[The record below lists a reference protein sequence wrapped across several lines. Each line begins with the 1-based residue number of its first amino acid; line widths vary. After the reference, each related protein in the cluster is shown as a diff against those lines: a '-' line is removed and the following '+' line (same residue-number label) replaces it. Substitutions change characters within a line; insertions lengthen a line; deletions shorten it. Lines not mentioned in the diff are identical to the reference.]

1 MPKLPMS
8 EDIFTGKQIPAF
20 ALPEPSDPLMCALE
34 LSEVA
39 RILGGDLPAR
49 AAHTEHRIFLL

>member
-1 MPKLPMS
+1 MPKLPML
-8 EDIFTGKQIPAF
+8 DAFTGKEIPSF

-39 RILGGDLPAR
+39 RLLGGDLPPR
-49 AAHTEHRIFLL
+49 AANTEHRIFLL